1 MSQPEPSA
9 ITAAS
14 DMSIAACVRQPVG
27 VFEAHTVI
35 SNRPA
40 EAAAVALNMG
50 AKMRQR
56 KLGVATAPDLPL
68 IEIKGATSSGQEPSA
83 APASSTTP
91 SAHQISSSNNAATVQ
106 QPTIKQSSLRVG
118 EDVVCHR

>member
-1 MSQPEPSA
+1 MSQPEPSN

-14 DMSIAACVRQPVG
+14 DISIAACVRQQVG

-40 EAAAVALNMG
+40 EAAAAALNTG

-56 KLGVATAPDLPL
+56 KIGVAMAPELPL
-68 IEIKGATSSGQEPSA
+68 LEARTSIGADGNNSS
-83 APASSTTP
+83 APT
-91 SAHQISSSNNAATVQ
+91 SAHYNSAGAAAQ
-106 QPTIKQSSLRVG
+106 QPNIKQSSLRVG